1 MAGEIASKVFA
12 NESVTSEKIDEFMN
26 TYDEALN
33 ASLLENFTVPFK
45 RTLGALSIR
54 SLVLFSEA
62 LVKIQSLRSATA
74 PGEAT
79 VGGLIESLSI
89 DRVQGVDW
97 HVRGKDTNYQTG
109 NSPHPFL

>member
-1 MAGEIASKVFA
+1 MAGEIASKVFVD
-12 NESVTSEKIDEFMN
+12 ESVTSEKVNEFMQAYN
-26 TYDEALN
+26 SALY
-33 ASLLENFTVPFK
+33 ASLSENYIQPFE
-45 RTLGALSIR
+45 RTLSALSIR

-62 LVKIQSLRSATA
+62 LVKLQSLRSATA

-89 DRVQGVDW
+89 DRVQGVEW
-97 HVRGKDTNYQTG
+97 HVRGKDTNYQTS